1 MKQVDYWR
9 WRLKAQT
16 HGGAVY
22 NSRHVMTEAQAL
34 AQDPGAVRIPG
45 THQILEVTET
55 DEELSARAPTTR
67 IYMEHA
73 FAAAAATDTRPDT
86 QPQPQRSGGAH

>member
-45 THQILEVTET
+45 THQVIEVADT
-55 DEELSARAPTTR
+55 DEELAARAPTTR
-67 IYMEHA
+67 IHMEHA
-73 FAAAAATDTRPDT
+73 FAAAAATDTRPET
-86 QPQPQRSGGAH
+86 PPRPPQSADAR